1 MTLSITAPGVQLLGV
16 NLSGAEYGNPVTGR
30 MNYDYVY
37 PTTSEIGYFASLGLN
52 TIRIPIAWQ
61 RLQLTQDGPLS
72 TTQLA
77 QLDTLVAYAASV
89 GVTVD
94 IDLHN
99 FGAGFG
105 ANVGTAQTPDS
116 SFANFWSQMA
126 AHYKTAPNVIF
137 GLMNEPNA
145 QTPAAWAVA
154 AQGAVNT
161 IRATGAAQEILVSGS
176 DWDGASSW
184 VSSGNAATVGE
195 ITDPLNNLVFE
206 AHQYFNP
213 GSTGTST
220 AVVSPDIGP
229 QSLAAITQWAGANG
243 KKLFLGEFGAG
254 SDPASLTALGN
265 TLNYLNANATVW
277 QGGTYWAG
285 GPWMGDYM
293 FSADP
298 QNGVE
303 APQTAV
309 LAAAAAPAQSLTIYS
324 AKTVIVATDTA
335 SASPFSGVII
345 TGADAAQSMTAT
357 VTLSSGL
364 YGTLSDPNAATDG
377 GKIVNGVW
385 TMSGSSAAVAAALD
399 GLAFTPNANLIGTP
413 GAATTIATAVIG
425 DGDET
430 ATTTSTITAG
440 TPLPVAIT
448 PATRTIAT
456 TDAASVAPFARMEIT
471 DANAGQSE
479 TAAVTVGVGANGTLS
494 DPNATTDGSVVANG
508 VLTVSGSA
516 SAVAAALHRLVFT
529 TTANEVAPDAAVA
542 TTMTAT
548 VTDSA
553 GEMASAASTIVATQA
568 PAASPTAE
576 TIALN
581 LSEDYADGAP
591 TFTVEVDGQ
600 QVGGDYQ
607 AHALHASG
615 DAGTVTLT
623 GNWGSGVNDVEVN
636 FINHAYGRNL
646 YVNSISE
653 NGVTYAGTSAAFPR
667 NGSHTFAIGGTTPTE
682 TAPADTLTVQL
693 SEDAWAGNALFALYI
708 DGHAVTTPQVVS
720 ALHDASQTQG
730 FTFAG
735 SWGAGTHTIGIACV
749 NNAYGPRAGEQRN
762 LFIDGLTVDGSD
774 VFSGLSAQ
782 HVTNGIA
789 SFTVATAH

>member
-1 MTLSITAPGVQLLGV
+1 
-16 NLSGAEYGNPVTGR
+16 
-30 MNYDYVY
+30 
-37 PTTSEIGYFASLGLN
+37 
-52 TIRIPIAWQ
+52 
-61 RLQLTQDGPLS
+61 
-72 TTQLA
+72 
-77 QLDTLVAYAASV
+77 
-89 GVTVD
+89 
-94 IDLHN
+94 
-99 FGAGFG
+99 
-105 ANVGTAQTPDS
+105 
-116 SFANFWSQMA
+116 
-126 AHYKTAPNVIF
+126 
-137 GLMNEPNA
+137 
-145 QTPAAWAVA
+145 
-154 AQGAVNT
+154 
-161 IRATGAAQEILVSGS
+161 
-176 DWDGASSW
+176 
-184 VSSGNAATVGE
+184 
-195 ITDPLNNLVFE
+195 
-206 AHQYFNP
+206 
-213 GSTGTST
+213 
-220 AVVSPDIGP
+220 
-229 QSLAAITQWAGANG
+229 
-243 KKLFLGEFGAG
+243 
-254 SDPASLTALGN
+254 
-265 TLNYLNANATVW
+265 
-277 QGGTYWAG
+277 
-285 GPWMGDYM
+285 
-293 FSADP
+293 
-298 QNGVE
+298 
-303 APQTAV
+303 
-309 LAAAAAPAQSLTIYS
+309 
-324 AKTVIVATDTA
+324 
-335 SASPFSGVII
+335 
-345 TGADAAQSMTAT
+345 
-357 VTLSSGL
+357 
-364 YGTLSDPNAATDG
+364 
-377 GKIVNGVW
+377 
-385 TMSGSSAAVAAALD
+385 
-399 GLAFTPNANLIGTP
+399 
-413 GAATTIATAVIG
+413 
-425 DGDET
+425 
-430 ATTTSTITAG
+430 
-440 TPLPVAIT
+440 
-448 PATRTIAT
+448 
-456 TDAASVAPFARMEIT
+456 
-471 DANAGQSE
+471 
-479 TAAVTVGVGANGTLS
+479 
-494 DPNATTDGSVVANG
+494 
-508 VLTVSGSA
+508 
-516 SAVAAALHRLVFT
+516 
-529 TTANEVAPDAAVA
+529 
-542 TTMTAT
+542 MTAT

-693 SEDAWAGNALFALYI
+693 SEDVWAGNALFALYI